1 VETRASKSSPSSFL
15 ASQPPTLYAASIDSY
30 PRRLMANHNPPI
42 NRMIGRSMMMNLKII
57 RIMRVMKIMTRMIRT
72 KKLRMTSKKRLR

>member
-1 VETRASKSSPSSFL
+1 
-15 ASQPPTLYAASIDSY
+15 
-30 PRRLMANHNPPI
+30 
-42 NRMIGRSMMMNLKII
+42 MMNHKSI

>member
-1 VETRASKSSPSSFL
+1 
-15 ASQPPTLYAASIDSY
+15 
-30 PRRLMANHNPPI
+30 MANLNPQI
-42 NRMIGRSMMMNLKII
+42 NRMIRRSLMMNLKII